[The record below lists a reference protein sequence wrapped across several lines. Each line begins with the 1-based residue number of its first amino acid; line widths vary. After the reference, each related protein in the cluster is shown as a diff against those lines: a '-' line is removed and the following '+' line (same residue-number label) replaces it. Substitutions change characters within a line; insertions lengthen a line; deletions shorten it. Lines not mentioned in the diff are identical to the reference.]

1 MPHIHDLID
10 LTVSAYIVYDDKIL
24 LMHHKKLGAW
34 MQVGG
39 HVELH
44 EDTDE
49 AIAREIEE
57 ECGVEVTFVEPI
69 DHVTLEGS
77 KLLRLP
83 HFMNLHD
90 YSPTHKHLDLA
101 YVCLAKSSACRLAPE
116 EAREIGWFGREE
128 FDRLNLF
135 DGVRY
140 FCEKAL
146 DIAAKARLGLTRLAH
161 F

>member
-77 KLLRLP
+77 
-83 HFMNLHD
+83 N
-90 YSPTHKHLDLA
+90 
-101 YVCLAKSSACRLAPE
+101 C
-116 EAREIGWFGREE
+116 FG
-128 FDRLNLF
+128 
-135 DGVRY
+135 Y
-140 FCEKAL
+140 H
-146 DIAAKARLGLTRLAH
+146 TS
-161 F
+161 